1 MEYTPDGHCL
11 VVGYFEG
18 IVRFLELE
26 AVDLENIH
34 QKIKL
39 KDTQILMK
47 ITDYYDTKHKGQ
59 TIYMKEEYEISGIV
73 ISDDSKMLAVMDTH
87 CGVSLF
93 KKDYWFGD
101 PREPIEWNF
110 SGKLRSH

>member
-1 MEYTPDGHCL
+1 
-11 VVGYFEG
+11 
-18 IVRFLELE
+18 
-26 AVDLENIH
+26 
-34 QKIKL
+34 
-39 KDTQILMK
+39 MK

-93 KKDYWFGD
+93 KKDY
-101 PREPIEWNF
+101 
-110 SGKLRSH
+110 